1 MYADVVSWMF
11 RNVGGLQNAGIAY
24 DKCLLKPYFF
34 ADSCS
39 ASAKTETPRGLISFA
54 WEKTGNRFVADAVI
68 PEGTDAILEL
78 PGRTPVQVRSG
89 KLEIQL

>member
-1 MYADVVSWMF
+1 MF
-11 RNVGGLQNAGIAY
+11 RNIGGLQNAGIAY

-39 ASAKTETPRGLISFA
+39 TSAKTETPNGMISFA
-54 WEKTGNRFVADAVI
+54 WKKTGSRFVADVVI

-78 PGRTPVQVRSG
+78 PGRAPVKVHTG
-89 KLEIQL
+89 KLEFQL